1 MDILI
6 YLIAGAVA
14 VWLCIKFAKV
24 IFYVFGFCV
33 LIGIGSLVIGG
44 SDYEDKKAKNVAL
57 QTSYTPEVVEPPK
70 PKKKTWS
77 EKWDEA
83 SVENDTRKMASL
95 IMDGGETFEADM
107 LCSKVLRQSAKYPNK
122 VDFNWFSGNGAT
134 KLYYTNGTPERQGLY
149 KVIKSGE
156 AMNGF
161 GNMIPFTG
169 ICEFSVNINNK
180 TLDLADAYWGSK
192 KIY

>member
-1 MDILI
+1 MKFFKFFI
-6 YLIAGAVA
+6 YLAGFAVVLAFVGVFTSNDDLEANKVANTNLEQSVQTQKA
-14 VWLCIKFAKV
+14 VLNK
-24 IFYVFGFCV
+24 
-33 LIGIGSLVIGG
+33 
-44 SDYEDKKAKNVAL
+44 E
-57 QTSYTPEVVEPPK
+57 PE

-83 SVENDTRKMASL
+83 SAVNDTRQMANL
-95 IMDGGETFEADM
+95 IMDSGETFDASL
-107 LCSKVLRQSAKYPNK
+107 LCDKVLRASAKYPNK
-122 VDFNWFSGNGAT
+122 VKFNWFSGNGTT

-192 KIY
+192 KVF